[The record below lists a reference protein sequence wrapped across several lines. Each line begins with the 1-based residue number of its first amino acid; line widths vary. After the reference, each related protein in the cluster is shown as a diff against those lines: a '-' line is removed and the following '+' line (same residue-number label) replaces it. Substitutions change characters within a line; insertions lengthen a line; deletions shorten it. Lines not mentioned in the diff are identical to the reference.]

1 MNYTE
6 MLNYVKENVDFKE
19 RLVQLAEEAT
29 ELAQAA
35 LKYRRSWDD
44 ENPTPVSPYVAFSN
58 LLEEI
63 DDVVLCIETLDV
75 KGDISQRSY
84 RRDRKLIRW
93 VKRLKNASK
102 RVFEES

>member
-19 RLVQLAEEAT
+19 RLAQLAEEAT
-29 ELAQAA
+29 ELAHAA
-35 LKYRRSWDD
+35 LKLRRALDNV
-44 ENPTPVSPYVAFSN
+44 NPTPVNPYDAFSN

-75 KGDISQRSY
+75 MEDISQRRY
-84 RRDRKLIRW
+84 RKDRKLIRW
-93 VKRLKNASK
+93 VKRLKNAKENDS
-102 RVFEES
+102 